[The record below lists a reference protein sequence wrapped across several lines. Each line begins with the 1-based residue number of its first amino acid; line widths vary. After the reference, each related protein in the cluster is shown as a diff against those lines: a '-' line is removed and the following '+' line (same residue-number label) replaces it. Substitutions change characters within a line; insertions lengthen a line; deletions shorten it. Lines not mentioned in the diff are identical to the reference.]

1 MPLCVSVYVAASS
14 TLAAEAFDA
23 NRTTSRLAKVLGFRG
38 RERGLH
44 RPPRGPKGEGRARKT
59 NSISAPATDAV
70 LEAARRSRFVA
81 RDEEG
86 SGSLAPRP
94 FDGT

>member
-23 NRTTSRLAKVLGFRG
+23 NRTTSRLAKVLGFRE
-38 RERGLH
+38 RERAFTAL
-44 RPPRGPKGEGRARKT
+44 REGRRERRARKT

-70 LEAARRSRFVA
+70 LEDARRSRFVA

>member
-1 MPLCVSVYVAASS
+1 VVSAAYVAASS
-14 TLAAEAFDA
+14 TLAAESFDV

-38 RERGLH
+38 AERALFTALREGRRER
-44 RPPRGPKGEGRARKT
+44 RVRRT

-70 LEAARRSRFVA
+70 LEDARRSRFVA
-81 RDEEG
+81 RDEEE
-86 SGSLAPRP
+86 SGSLAPHR